1 MKHKILFSC
10 FVMFY
15 ANLLLVAQNRALDS
29 LIHLQQTMPND
40 TNKAN
45 VLLAI
50 INYGTAE
57 NAEKL
62 KEFGQTA
69 IQLTEQ
75 LGMKKGQSRAYC
87 RYGNLLKTQLN
98 YQKALEFYH
107 KALSI
112 AEQNQDIP
120 YVNICCYNIASAYER
135 HYQNNLALDFYFRSL
150 KISESTRDTVFQ
162 LETLNLIGF
171 LYYKMKE
178 YKKGI
183 QVLEKA
189 LSINQ
194 TMNNLS
200 IDIDAMTYLSCCY
213 LGMENATAATVYLHK
228 VIAILQQQNIQDIRL
243 AQTYINLG
251 VAFEKKKNYDNAL
264 LYAQKA
270 LRLGNQLKND
280 NTICNAA
287 LNIGSSYF
295 FQKKYRRSL
304 APNLMAYRIAKKI
317 RELELQK
324 DAAKGISDAYENMGD
339 KAQAFA
345 YLKEYEIMRDSLLN
359 QDRRKE
365 IMQKTINFE
374 LEKQHLTDSLIQM
387 DYQKIQYL
395 ELSRQKTY
403 TIGSLIALL
412 LATLFGISVF
422 LGLKQNK
429 KERAK
434 SESLL
439 LNILPASVA
448 EELKQQGT
456 TQARLFD
463 NVTVLMTDFVGF
475 TQVSEALN
483 AVDLVAEIDTCF
495 KAFDNIITTHGLEKI
510 KTVGDAYVAVCGIPH
525 SNPYHTAQTVKA
537 ALAIRDFMIAH
548 AEKNKDNISLKAI
561 RIGLHTGSVVAGVV
575 GSKKF
580 AYDIWGDTVNTTAR
594 MEQNAENQQVNVS
607 NAVFEVIAEDFLCTP
622 RGKIKAKN
630 KGELEMYAVTWKER
644 ENEEIT

>member
-1 MKHKILFSC
+1 MKHKIFYLC
-10 FVMFY
+10 FVLLCS
-15 ANLLLVAQNRALDS
+15 NGLLLAQNRVLDS
-29 LIHLQQTMPND
+29 LIRLQKTMPND

-45 VLLAI
+45 ILLAI
-50 INYGTAE
+50 IHQGTAE
-57 NAEKL
+57 NAESL
-62 KEFGQTA
+62 KIYGQTA

-87 RYGNLLKTQLN
+87 RYGNLLKAQLN
-98 YQKALEFYH
+98 YQKSLEFYY

-120 YVNICCYNIASAYER
+120 YVNICCFNIAFAYER
-135 HYQNNLALDFYFRSL
+135 SYQNNLALDFYFRSL
-150 KISESTRDTVFQ
+150 KISESSRDTVFQ
-162 LETLNLIGF
+162 LETLNLVGF

-194 TMNNLS
+194 TIKNIA
-200 IDIDAMTYLSCCY
+200 IDIDGMTYLSSCY
-213 LGMENATAATVYLHK
+213 LGMENATAATVCLQK
-228 VIAILQQQNIQDIRL
+228 VIVLLQQQNIQDLRL
-243 AQTYINLG
+243 AQAYINLG
-251 VAFEKKKNYDNAL
+251 VAFEKQKDYDNAL

-270 LRLGNQLKND
+270 LHLGTQLNND
-280 NTICNAA
+280 YIICNAS

-295 FQKKYRRSL
+295 FQKKYKRSL
-304 APNLMAYRIAKKI
+304 APNVKAYQIAKKI
-317 RELELQK
+317 KELEIQK
-324 DAAKGISDAYENMGD
+324 DAAKGISDAYENMGN
-339 KAQAFA
+339 KAQAFV
-345 YLKEYEIMRDSLLN
+345 YLKEYEIMRDSMLN

-365 IMQKTINFE
+365 MMQKTIDFE
-374 LEKQHLTDSLIQM
+374 LEKQHLTDSLIQI
-387 DYQKIQYL
+387 DNQKIQHL

-412 LATLFGISVF
+412 LATLFGGSVF

-456 TQARLFD
+456 TKARLFD

-495 KAFDNIITTHGLEKI
+495 KAFDDIITAHGLEKI

-525 SNPYHTAQTVKA
+525 ANPYHTAQTVKA

-548 AEKNKDNISLKAI
+548 AEKNKENISLKAI

-580 AYDIWGDTVNTTAR
+580 AYDIWGDTVNITAR
-594 MEQNAENQQVNVS
+594 MEQNAQNQQVNVS
-607 NAVFEVIAEDFLCTP
+607 NAVFEQIAADFHCTP
-622 RGKIKAKN
+622 RGKIDAKN
-630 KGELEMYAVTWKER
+630 KGELEMYEVTWKE
-644 ENEEIT
+644 